1 VQIKRQSRAT
11 CQAFVD
17 WAGEL
22 GQQASEDLDDE
33 SRDVL
38 KIRIEKFQS
47 DWDVFTNKIED
58 FSQNNVE
65 VTIIKFFPV
74 RVLCHSDYRV
84 QFRTHRAILY
94 K

>member
-1 VQIKRQSRAT
+1 M
-11 CQAFVD
+11 D

-22 GQQASEDLDDE
+22 GQQVSEDLDDE

-84 QFRTHRAILY
+84 QFRTHRAIQY

>member
-1 VQIKRQSRAT
+1 MQIKRQSRAT

-22 GQQASEDLDDE
+22 RQQASEDLDDE

-47 DWDVFTNKIED
+47 DWDVFMNK
-58 FSQNNVE
+58 
-65 VTIIKFFPV
+65 TV
-74 RVLCHSDYRV
+74 RVLCHSDYRE
-84 QFRTHRAILY
+84 QFRTDRAIQY